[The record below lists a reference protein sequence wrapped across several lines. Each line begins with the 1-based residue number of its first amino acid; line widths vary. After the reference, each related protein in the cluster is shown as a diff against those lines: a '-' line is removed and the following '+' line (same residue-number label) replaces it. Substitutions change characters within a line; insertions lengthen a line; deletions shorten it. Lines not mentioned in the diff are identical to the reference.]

1 MCTKCFFRRF
11 AAFVAALVLCFALSV
26 SAFAQES
33 NPSVSASFDWTYF
46 GFSGKSGS
54 GPMLFGGVSNV
65 TSVSAPF
72 YGSNTPFLT
81 YTMSFDHKEL
91 NPASI
96 GLGFFDFSLSSN
108 DWMSGA
114 VGLYVSM
121 YVDSLSF
128 SSGGYDWFN
137 FPVSQLQGLYTSYFE
152 DHVGNEQSSAVAVTT
167 FDPVL
172 ASASQGYTFKA
183 QVIAPQEAPIS
194 KLGIRSSGVGFGF
207 LNSSDSYELLGL
219 RLYIPSCTVVVTSN
233 SDELA
238 ALENLADSIS
248 AQNQIM
254 SQFYGQIVAVCNQIY
269 QRLGDIQATQEE
281 SNRLFSRVIEL
292 LNTSNGKLSAINQAM
307 STYFELL
314 INQLK
319 QEGIDTRTAIADAEA
334 RLELYLKPM
343 IDYFNE
349 LEKQTGESA
358 STLPGHKADIDGFNN
373 QGFGLDSD
381 GQTGVAALVPILSA
395 FGWIWSIIA
404 LFIGVGLIHIL
415 VKKGIG

>member
-1 MCTKCFFRRF
+1 MSAYNVLKRCG
-11 AAFVAALVLCFALSV
+11 AFVAALILCFALSV
-26 SAFAQES
+26 PVFAQES
-33 NPSVSASFDWTYF
+33 NPTFSASFDWTNF
-46 GFSGKSGS
+46 GFSGKNGS
-54 GPMLFGGVSNV
+54 GTMFFGGASNL

-81 YTMSFDHKEL
+81 YTMSFDEKAS

-96 GLGFFDFSLSSN
+96 GIGFFDFSLASN

-121 YVDSLSF
+121 YLDSLSF
-128 SSGGYDWFN
+128 SSGTYDWFN
-137 FPVSQLQGLYTSYFE
+137 RPASELQNLYIAYFE
-152 DHVGNEQSSAVAVTT
+152 DHVGNEQTSSVTVST
-167 FDPVL
+167 FNPVL

-183 QVIAPQEAPIS
+183 HVVAPQEAPIS
-194 KLGIRSSGVGFGF
+194 KLGMRSGGAGFGY
-207 LNSSDSYELLGL
+207 LNSSESYVLSGL

-238 ALENLADSIS
+238 ALENMADSIA

-254 SQFYGQIVAVCNQIY
+254 SQFYGQIVQVCNQIY
-269 QRLGDIQATQEE
+269 QRLGDIQSAQEE
-281 SNRLFSRVIEL
+281 CNRLFSSVIDI
-292 LNTSNGKLSAINQAM
+292 LNTTNGKLSAINQAM

-319 QEGIDTRTAIADAEA
+319 QEGVDIRTAIADAEA

-349 LEKQTGESA
+349 LEEQTGESA
-358 STLPGHKADIDGFNN
+358 STLPQHKQDIDGFNN
-373 QGFGLDSD
+373 DGFGIDAD
-381 GQTGVAALVPILSA
+381 GQIGLTAILPIFTAFSFILSVLGI
-395 FGWIWSIIA
+395 F
-404 LFIGVGLIHIL
+404 VGLGVLKVII
-415 VKKGIG
+415 KKGLS

>member
-1 MCTKCFFRRF
+1 MCTKSFFRRF
-11 AAFVAALVLCFALSV
+11 GAFVAALVLCFALSV
-26 SAFAQES
+26 PVFAQES
-33 NPSVSASFDWTYF
+33 NPTVSASFNWSYF
-46 GFSGKSGS
+46 GFSGKNSSGT
-54 GPMLFGGVSNV
+54 MFYGGSPNV

-81 YTMSFDHKEL
+81 YTMSSDEKAY

-96 GLGFFDFSLSSN
+96 GIGFSDFSLVSN

-121 YVDSLSF
+121 YLDSLSF
-128 SSGGYDWFN
+128 SSSNYDWFN
-137 FPVSQLQGLYTSYFE
+137 RPVSQLQSLYTAYFE
-152 DHVGNEQSSAVAVTT
+152 DHVGNEQTSPVTVTT
-167 FDPVL
+167 FNSVL

-194 KLGIRSSGVGFGF
+194 KLGIRSSGVGFGY
-207 LNSSDSYELLGL
+207 LNSSDFYELLGL

-238 ALENLADSIS
+238 ALENMADSIA

-254 SQFYGQIVAVCNQIY
+254 SQYYGQIISVCNQIY

-319 QEGIDTRTAIADAEA
+319 QEGVDTRTAIADAEA
-334 RLELYLKPM
+334 RLETYLKPM

-349 LEKQTGESA
+349 LQEQTGESA
-358 STLPGHKADIDGFNN
+358 STLPGHKTDIDGFNN
-373 QGFGLDSD
+373 QGFGIDSD

>member
-1 MCTKCFFRRF
+1 MCTKSFFRRF
-11 AAFVAALVLCFALSV
+11 SAFVAALVLCFVLSV
-26 SAFAQES
+26 PAFAEES
-33 NPSVSASFDWTYF
+33 NPAVSASFNWSYF
-46 GFSGKSGS
+46 GCSGKNGS
-54 GPMLFGGVSNV
+54 DTMLFGGDSHI

-81 YTMSFDHKEL
+81 YTMSSAEKAF

-96 GLGFFDFSLSSN
+96 GIGFFDFSLSSN

-121 YVDSLSF
+121 YLDSLSF

-137 FPVSQLQGLYTSYFE
+137 RPVSQLQGLYTAYFE
-152 DHVGNEQSSAVAVTT
+152 DHVGNEQTSSVAVTA
-167 FDPVL
+167 FNPVL
-172 ASASQGYTFKA
+172 ASASQGYSFKA

-194 KLGIRSSGVGFGF
+194 KLGIRSSGVGFSY
-207 LNSSDSYELLGL
+207 LNSSESYVLLGL

-238 ALENLADSIS
+238 ALENMADSIA
-248 AQNQIM
+248 AQNQIL
-254 SQFYGQIVAVCNQIY
+254 SQFYGDIVTVCNQIY
-269 QRLGDIQATQEE
+269 QRLGDLQAAQEE
-281 SNRLFSRVIEL
+281 ANRLFSNVISL
-292 LNTSNGKLSAINQAM
+292 LNTTNGKLEAINMAM

-349 LEKQTGESA
+349 LEEQTGESA
-358 STLPGHKADIDGFNN
+358 STLPQHKADIDGFNN
-373 QGFGLDSD
+373 DGFGIDSD
-381 GQTGVAALVPILSA
+381 GQAGLAAILPILSA
-395 FGWIWSIIA
+395 FGFVLSILGI
-404 LFIGVGLIHIL
+404 FIGLGVLGVII
-415 VKKGIG
+415 KKGAS